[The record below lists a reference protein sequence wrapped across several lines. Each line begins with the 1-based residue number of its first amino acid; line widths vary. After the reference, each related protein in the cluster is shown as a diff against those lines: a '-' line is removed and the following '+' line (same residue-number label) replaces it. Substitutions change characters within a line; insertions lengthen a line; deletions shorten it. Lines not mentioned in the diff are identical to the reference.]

1 MIEWL
6 ADPQIWAS
14 LVTLTLLEIVLG
26 IDNIIFLAL
35 IVTNL
40 PESQQATARKIG
52 LALAFIFRIAL
63 LFSITIIIGM
73 TKPVVTMLGFSLS
86 WRDII
91 LLAGGLFL
99 IFKATQEIHKEIE
112 EVDDTKE
119 RLTATH
125 GFLYIITQIAIID
138 LVFSIDSIITAI
150 GIAGDNLAVMITAIV
165 ISMIMMY
172 VAAEGISGFIKR
184 HPTIKMLALSFLI
197 MIGAVLIADGLH
209 FHVPR
214 GYIYAAMGFAMLV
227 EFLNMLTRR
236 NRQRK
241 NLEAADPEMP
251 GSG

>member
-1 MIEWL
+1 MVEWL
-6 ADPQIWAS
+6 VNPQIWAS

-35 IVTNL
+35 IVGNL
-40 PESQQATARKIG
+40 PAHQQPLARKIG
-52 LALAFIFRIAL
+52 LGLAFVFRIAL

-73 TKPVVTMLGFSLS
+73 TKPVMTLYDFALS

-112 EVDDTKE
+112 EEDDRAE
-119 RLTATH
+119 RLAASH
-125 GFLYIITQIAIID
+125 GFFYIIAQIALID

-150 GIAGDNLAVMITAIV
+150 GIAGDNLAVMIAAISV
-165 ISMIMMY
+165 AMVVMY
-172 VAAEGISGFIKR
+172 FAAEGISGFIKQ

-214 GYIYAAMGFAMLV
+214 GYIYAAMGFAALV

-236 NRQRK
+236 KRRK
-241 NLEAADPEMP
+241 RFGP
-251 GSG
+251 GTPPASSHK